1 MALKSSAEPY
11 PHTYTAEASGGF
23 SGGVVLATPGAVAFT
38 STPAR
43 QFGGP
48 GDAWSPEALLVAAL
62 ADCFIF
68 TFRAV
73 TGAALFGWQ
82 QLECRAEGL
91 LEKRERVAQFTRVSL
106 RVRLTLTPG
115 ADAARARRLLRQA
128 DRACLIANSLKAERS
143 LEIQIVQA
151 EVGASPPP
159 H

>member
-62 ADCFIF
+62 ADCFVF

-73 TGAALFGWQ
+73 SGAALFGWQ

-91 LEKRERVAQFTRVSL
+91 LEKRERLAQFTRVSL
-106 RVRLTLTPG
+106 QARLTLAPG

-128 DRACLIANSLKAERS
+128 DRTCLIANSLKAERS
-143 LEIQIVQA
+143 LEIDIVHA
-151 EVGASPPP
+151 ARGASAPPL
-159 H
+159 

>member
-1 MALKSSAEPY
+1 MALKTTVEPY
-11 PHTYTAEASGGF
+11 PHRYTAEASGGF
-23 SGGVVLATPGAVAFT
+23 SGGVVLATPGAAAFT

-73 TGAALFGWQ
+73 SGAALFGWL

-91 LEKRERVAQFTRVSL
+91 LEKRERLAQFTRVSL
-106 RVRLTLTPG
+106 QVRLTLAPG

-128 DRACLIANSLKAERS
+128 DRTCLIANSLKAERS
-143 LEIQIVQA
+143 LEIDIVHA
-151 EVGASPPP
+151 ASGASVPPL
-159 H
+159 

>member
-11 PHTYTAEASGGF
+11 PHRYTAEASGGF
-23 SGGVVLATPGAVAFT
+23 SGAVVVKTPGAAPFS

-62 ADCFIF
+62 VDCFVF

-73 TGAALFGWQ
+73 SGAALFGWQ

-91 LEKRERVAQFTRVSL
+91 LEKRERVAQFTRMSL
-106 RVRLTLTPG
+106 QAHLTLAPG

-143 LEIQIVQA
+143 LEIHIA
-151 EVGASPPP
+151 HAASPAPL
-159 H
+159 

>member
-1 MALKSSAEPY
+1 MALKAPAEPF

-73 TGAALFGWQ
+73 SGAALFGWQ

-91 LEKRERVAQFTRVSL
+91 LEKRERLAQFTRVSL
-106 RVRLTLTPG
+106 QARLILAPG
-115 ADAARARRLLRQA
+115 ADATRAKRLLRQA

-143 LEIQIVQA
+143 LEIHIVHA
-151 EVGASPPP
+151 VSGMSPAPL
-159 H
+159 